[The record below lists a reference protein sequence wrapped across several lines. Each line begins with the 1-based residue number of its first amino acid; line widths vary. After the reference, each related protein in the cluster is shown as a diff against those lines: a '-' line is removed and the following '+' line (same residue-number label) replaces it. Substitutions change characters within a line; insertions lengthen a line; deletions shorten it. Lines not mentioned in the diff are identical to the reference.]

1 LANFFSP
8 FLDIFISKDK
18 KEKELRDFIKQI
30 TGDEPN
36 NLSVYFLALK
46 HSSINKEKKDYIT
59 HSNERLEYLGDAIL
73 GAIVAEYLF
82 KKYPFKD
89 EGFLTDIRSRIVN
102 GEALG
107 MLAKRIGLSKFIEFN
122 ARNKSSFSHKSMYG
136 DAMEALVGAV
146 YLDRGFK
153 FCKKF
158 VLEKL
163 LEPNIDIDEIVS
175 NDVNYK
181 SKLIM
186 WGQSKGKQVKFDIV
200 HEHDHKHYKE
210 FVAQI
215 SIEGETMAEGRGSSK
230 KKAEQDAARRALD
243 ILQAVDKN

>member
-1 LANFFSP
+1 MANFFSP
-8 FLDIFISKDK
+8 FLDIFLKKDK
-18 KEKELRDFIKQI
+18 KEKELKAFIKQI
-30 TGDEPN
+30 TGDEPK

-73 GAIVAEYLF
+73 GAIIAEYLF

-89 EGFLTDIRSRIVN
+89 EGFLTEIRSRIVN
-102 GEALG
+102 GESLG
-107 MLAKRIGLSKFIEFN
+107 QLAKKIGLSKFIEYN
-122 ARNKSSFSHKSMYG
+122 ARNRSSFSHKSMHG

-163 LEPNIDIDEIVS
+163 LEPYIDIDDIVS
-175 NDVNYK
+175 TDVNYK

-186 WGQSKGKQVKFDIV
+186 WGQSKGKQVKYEIV
-200 HEHDHKHYKE
+200 EEHDHKHYKE
-210 FVAQI
+210 FTAQI
-215 SIEGETMAEGRGSSK
+215 TIDGETLAKGRGSSK
-230 KKAEQDAARRALD
+230 KKAEQDAARRALEA
-243 ILQAVDKN
+243 IAN